1 MDQTRLREQVEAAYR
16 AWNDAFNAGD
26 AKALAACYA
35 SDATFLPATHDVIE
49 GPDGVEKFFA
59 GLFANGLTGHTLD
72 LLTAHG
78 DGGTVVGAAKWSAQG
93 KGEDGAP
100 ATFSGVATH
109 VFVKQ
114 PDGSLKLRLHTFN

>member
-1 MDQTRLREQVEAAYR
+1 MDQTGLRNQVEAAYR

-35 SDATFLPATHDVIE
+35 GDATFLPATHDVIE
-49 GPDGVEKFFA
+49 GPAGVERFFA

-72 LLTAHG
+72 LLTVHG
-78 DGGTVVGAAKWSAQG
+78 DGGTVVGAAKWSARG
-93 KGEDGAP
+93 KGDDGAP
-100 ATFSGVATH
+100 ATFAGVATH
-109 VFVKQ
+109 VFVKR